1 MLKQFLI
8 AKAKRSIKDAL
19 VFAYPKVKL
28 KINQGTIKGCRE
40 KLPNGRNF
48 YRFSGIPYAQSPK
61 GQLRFKSPQKLLKFD
76 SNVLD
81 CTREGDP
88 CIHKSTVTKKIVGSE
103 DCLHV
108 NVYAPAD
115 APHKLPVMGK

>member
-1 MLKQFLI
+1 MLKQFAI
-8 AKAKRSIKDAL
+8 AKAKRCVKDAL
-19 VFAYPKVKL
+19 LFAYPKVKL

-48 YRFSGIPYAQSPK
+48 YRFSGIPYAISPK
-61 GQLRFKSPQKLLKFD
+61 GQLRFKAPEKLLKFD
-76 SNVLD
+76 SKVLD
-81 CTREGDP
+81 CTRESDP
-88 CIHKSTVTKKIVGSE
+88 CCHKSTVTKKFIGSE

-115 APHKLPVMGK
+115 VPHKLPVMGK